1 MESRSVLRRA
11 MDVVGWIATPL
22 VPSHYVELFDP
33 LRATHVRHARV
44 VAVLRETE
52 RARTIVL
59 RPGAGWREHRAGQFV
74 TVSVE
79 VDGRFLTRAYSI
91 TSSPDRS
98 DGLFTITVT
107 AMGRVSNALVHRTRP
122 GDYVRIGLPE
132 GEFTLPDDRPA
143 RLLFVTGGS
152 GITPVRGML
161 RTLALR
167 KAMPDVVHLHYAR
180 SEADVIFGAE
190 LRHLAR
196 EQASYR
202 FEPRVANAPVFS
214 RATLDEVAP
223 DFRSRAAFACG
234 PESLLDAV
242 AAVVPDVRVERFR
255 PRFASPAADARGGRV
270 RFARS
275 KRELD
280 AGGATP
286 LLEVA
291 ERAGMSPPHGCRIG
305 ICHSCDATMRA
316 GAVRDLRTGKI
327 LDEPGARFQPC
338 VCAAAGDVEIDL

>member
-1 MESRSVLRRA
+1 
-11 MDVVGWIATPL
+11 
-22 VPSHYVELFDP
+22 
-33 LRATHVRHARV
+33 
-44 VAVLRETE
+44 
-52 RARTIVL
+52 
-59 RPGAGWREHRAGQFV
+59 
-74 TVSVE
+74 
-79 VDGRFLTRAYSI
+79 
-91 TSSPDRS
+91 
-98 DGLFTITVT
+98 
-107 AMGRVSNALVHRTRP
+107 
-122 GDYVRIGLPE
+122 
-132 GEFTLPDDRPA
+132 
-143 RLLFVTGGS
+143 
-152 GITPVRGML
+152 
-161 RTLALR
+161 
-167 KAMPDVVHLHYAR
+167 
-180 SEADVIFGAE
+180 VIFGAE